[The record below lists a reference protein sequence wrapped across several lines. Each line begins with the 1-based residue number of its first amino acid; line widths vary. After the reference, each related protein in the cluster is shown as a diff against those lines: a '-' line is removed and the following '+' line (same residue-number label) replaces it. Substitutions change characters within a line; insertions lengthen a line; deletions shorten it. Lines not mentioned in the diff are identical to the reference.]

1 MERLGAIIAFA
12 FLAAFVGILA
22 VKVPSPD
29 LVAVVVLTVCLVAYD
44 FFIYSR
50 KKNKN

>member
-29 LVAVVVLTVCLVAYD
+29 LVAVVVLTICLVAYD